1 MSLYKYFLAL
11 LGKHPAKQISPSP
24 CCQLLMTT
32 HGQRAS
38 SISDVSDQPTW
49 CRLGFWKLG
58 RSYWEIIPCQKFL
71 GVFIKLSVAKKSRDP
86 LQKKETRGVPWSPK
100 AGTAGHRSATRAASY
115 LFLVME
121 SVPRVS
127 LKAQLYP

>member
-1 MSLYKYFLAL
+1 MLSLYKYFLAL

-32 HGQRAS
+32 HSQRAS

-71 GVFIKLSVAKKSRDP
+71 GVFIKLSVAKKKQRP
-86 LQKKETRGVPWSPK
+86 TAKKRQGGFPGALKQGLQ
-100 AGTAGHRSATRAASY
+100 GTDLGP
-115 LFLVME
+115 E
-121 SVPRVS
+121 
-127 LKAQLYP
+127 QLHICFW